1 MVAQLKDAKTIQ
13 KMIGAVVKA
22 SDKLYPA
29 IHETAVQCILHAQ
42 EHGDVTLLDT
52 LISSLDKGTYRGG
65 MKFWA
70 EKFTPI
76 RWNGDGKVGL
86 IGPKKSPT
94 MYEKH
99 LVANKGVAWNVD
111 AAEANPFWTL
121 DEVKADQE
129 KQPVKDERFLG
140 AVAALIKSFE
150 KARDEGNFQGDAQR
164 VARYLEAL
172 KAVKV
177 PEAANDPQDR
187 NNVPPTTEETQRL
200 LIGTEAA

>member
-1 MVAQLKDAKTIQ
+1 MVAQLKDTKTIQ
-13 KMIGAVVKA
+13 KMIGAVTKA
-22 SDKLYPA
+22 ADKLYPA
-29 IHETAVQCILHAQ
+29 IHETAVQCVLHAQ
-42 EHGDVTLLDT
+42 LHGDATLLND
-52 LISSLDKGTYRGG
+52 LIMGLNKGTYRGG
-65 MKFWA
+65 MKTWA
-70 EKFTPI
+70 MKYTPI
-76 RWNGDGKVGL
+76 RWNGEGKFGL

-99 LVANKGVAWNVD
+99 LVANKGVVWNVE

-121 DEVKADQE
+121 EEVKADQD
-129 KQPVKDERFLG
+129 KPPVKDERFLG

-187 NNVPPTTEETQRL
+187 NNVPPSAEESKRL